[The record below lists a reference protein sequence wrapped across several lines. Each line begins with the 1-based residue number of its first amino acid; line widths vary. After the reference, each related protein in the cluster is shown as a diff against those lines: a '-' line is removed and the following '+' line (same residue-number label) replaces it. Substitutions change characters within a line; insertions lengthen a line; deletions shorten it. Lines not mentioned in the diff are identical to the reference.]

1 MCPPLVLRPLPVSWL
16 MPVAPRA
23 EVVVEDAPLD
33 VVVLVGL
40 QEVVVGRLK
49 VTRLLLQTIRGS
61 RSLAGLDLL
70 SMSMGFTSATFFH
83 FFFITAFAIDVGR
96 KSSIESVFRGEGAQ
110 IR

>member
-1 MCPPLVLRPLPVSWL
+1 MTKVYQGAPVYQA
-16 MPVAPRA
+16 VVVVDAPQD
-23 EVVVEDAPLD
+23 VVEDALLD

-83 FFFITAFAIDVGR
+83 FFFITAFAIDVGQ
-96 KSSIESVFRGEGAQ
+96 KSSIESVFRGEGDLL
-110 IR
+110 IG